1 MSIFPIYFYLKVFN
15 VHLPNIFLFRS
26 VQWPSSLPDSR
37 WVIYSWLRFSSI
49 WHLTG
54 TSGFFHDKFPRAA
67 ETKPDLS
74 CVLPG
79 TNVVCTGKSSDFLSK
94 IELLNN
100 YLMYVIFIGPRVFQI
115 VPYFNII
122 MFHVRGKGSNK
133 IDNDDI
139 QNSQIM
145 EASLVFSI
153 IGCIQKLSCTQNTW
167 GSKNTLIEIHLEGSE

>member
-1 MSIFPIYFYLKVFN
+1 MQNL
-15 VHLPNIFLFRS
+15 FLF
-26 VQWPSSLPDSR
+26 QP
-37 WVIYSWLRFSSI
+37 
-49 WHLTG
+49 T
-54 TSGFFHDKFPRAA
+54 
-67 ETKPDLS
+67 
-74 CVLPG
+74 
-79 TNVVCTGKSSDFLSK
+79 
-94 IELLNN
+94 
-100 YLMYVIFIGPRVFQI
+100 
-115 VPYFNII
+115 